1 MCGGVQR
8 EVCEGARA
16 ASEKDRD
23 VLEKGT
29 RAFMSCVRA
38 YKEHQCNFIFRM
50 AKLVRGNVSSLLLRS
65 ERRTFVRR
73 LLCAGPTLRP
83 CDNTRLRVSSLPALL
98 PDDTI
103 SKGPLLRTARN
114 VVPPLSLVRPSA
126 LRMPISCI
134 QG

>member
-1 MCGGVQR
+1 VCGGVQR

-65 ERRTFVRR
+65 ERRTFV
-73 LLCAGPTLRP
+73 LTY
-83 CDNTRLRVSSLPALL
+83 
-98 PDDTI
+98 
-103 SKGPLLRTARN
+103 
-114 VVPPLSLVRPSA
+114 SA
-126 LRMPISCI
+126 LDPPCVPATTPDCA
-134 QG
+134 

>member
-50 AKLVRGNVSSLLLRS
+50 AKLVRGNVSSHC
-65 ERRTFVRR
+65 FVRSAVPLY
-73 LLCAGPTLRP
+73 LLTLRWTHP
-83 CDNTRLRVSSLPALL
+83 ASLRQHP
-98 PDDTI
+98 
-103 SKGPLLRTARN
+103 TARELSPSS
-114 VVPPLSLVRPSA
+114 PP
-126 LRMPISCI
+126 
-134 QG
+134 